1 MKPSRLITL
10 VLFSF
15 LLHAVFAQ
23 NTTAKYSVKNIKAN
37 TKHSDYG
44 TSFFGPN
51 RLYFASN
58 HESSRSFGSKLNN
71 FADTYEAPNYD
82 LYKGLVTQTGEID
95 YIEKVVITEASK
107 YNKSNAA
114 FSPDM
119 RYVYF
124 TQNNIVDGKAK
135 KDSNGNVNM
144 KIYRANVG
152 SNGQWSNII
161 SLPFNSD
168 DYSCTHPSVSE
179 DNRILFFASDMPG
192 TYGASDIYWVTID
205 YDGNYGEPQ
214 NLGDLVNTNARENFP
229 YVDKNILYFSS
240 NRPDSKGGLD
250 VYMVKLDEPDS
261 KPVNLGSPINST
273 SDDFCFVIERQ
284 NKRGYFS
291 SNRPGGKG
299 EDDIYYFTQ
308 DTDFQECKQTISGV
322 ILDKETNKPIPGA
335 IVTMY
340 SHDNIMLATYP
351 VKIDGTYK
359 FELACRGNYRVES
372 YHYDYDKTF
381 KNINFTPQIFSQEV
395 NLYLNPKI
403 KEPVV
408 VVPEKKEIEVVE
420 KVEEALPVKVVV
432 EEKKE
437 EPAKKKEVIIP
448 SIISNNKEILDLPT
462 VYFELDSYYITK
474 EAEQIIKQAIAI
486 LKHYPEI
493 SIEFASHTDC
503 RASDSYNLLL
513 SDLRAKEV
521 IQYMVR
527 QGVSKDRLIGRG
539 YGESRPVN
547 GCIDGVKCS
556 EAEHL
561 QNRRAEFVVIK
572 K

>member
-10 VLFSF
+10 MFFSF
-15 LLHAVFAQ
+15 LLNAICAQ
-23 NTTAKYSVKNIKAN
+23 NVSAKYSVKNIKAN
-37 TKHSDYG
+37 TKRSDYG
-44 TSFFGPN
+44 TTFFGPN
-51 RLYFASN
+51 RVYFASN
-58 HESSRSFGSKLNN
+58 HEASRSLGGKLNN

-82 LYKGLVTQTGEID
+82 LYKGLVAQTGEID
-95 YIEKVVITEASK
+95 YIEKVIIAEASK

-124 TQNNIVDGKAK
+124 TQNNIVDGKAR
-135 KDSNGNVNM
+135 KDNNGNVNM
-144 KIYRANVG
+144 KIYRANV
-152 SNGQWSNII
+152 SVNGQWSNII

-192 TYGASDIYWVTID
+192 SYGASDIYWVTID
-205 YDGNYGEPQ
+205 FDGNYGEPQ
-214 NLGDLVNTNARENFP
+214 NLGDNVNTGYRENFP

-240 NRPDSKGGLD
+240 DRSDSKGGLD
-250 VYMVKLDEPDS
+250 VYLVKLDEPDS
-261 KPVNLGSPINST
+261 KPMNLGTPINST

-299 EDDIYYFTQ
+299 DDDIYYFTQ
-308 DTDFQECKQTISGV
+308 DTDFLECKQTISGT
-322 ILDKETNKPIPGA
+322 ILDKVTQKPIPGA

-340 SHDNIMLATYP
+340 SHDNILLATYP

-381 KNINFTPQIFSQEV
+381 KSINFTPQIFSQEV
-395 NLYLNPKI
+395 NLFLNPKI
-403 KEPVV
+403 KEPIVI
-408 VVPEKKEIEVVE
+408 VPEKN
-420 KVEEALPVKVVV
+420 VVV

-437 EPAKKKEVIIP
+437 EPVKKKEVIIP

-474 EAEQIIKQAIAI
+474 EAEQIVKQAIAI
-486 LKHYPEI
+486 LNHYPDI

-521 IQYMVR
+521 IEYMID
-527 QGVSKDRLIGRG
+527 QGVAKERLIGRG

-561 QNRRAEFVVIK
+561 QNRRAEFIIIK